1 VSTGTDRGDGDTADL
16 TARFQRYRETNDR
29 RLRNELVSET
39 LSIAQAC
46 ARRFANRGEP
56 LADLEQVAMLG
67 LVKAVERFDPK
78 FGVPFAGFAVPT
90 ITGELRRHFR
100 DATWAVKVPRRA
112 KDLHVR
118 IQVVVNQLSAQ
129 TGRTPTPAEIAQ
141 ELGISIDDLLDAL
154 DAGAAYR
161 TTSTDTTEGA
171 LAASHST
178 GRSAISDGLP
188 PDERVLLTQL
198 LETLDERERTIVYLR
213 FFEDLSQSEIAE
225 QVGMSQVH
233 VSRLLRRALRD
244 LKELVAPEG
253 DEDGSEI

>member
-1 VSTGTDRGDGDTADL
+1 VSAQHHRDDGDAAAL
-16 TARFQRYRETNDR
+16 TAKFEEYRRTNDR
-29 RLRNELVSET
+29 RLRNDLVTET

-56 LADLEQVAMLG
+56 LPDLEQVAMLG

-118 IQVVVNQLSAQ
+118 IPTVVNQLSAQ

-141 ELGISIDDLLDAL
+141 ELGVSIDDLLDAL

-178 GRSAISDGLP
+178 GRSEISDGLP

-225 QVGMSQVH
+225 KVGMSQVH

-244 LKELVAPEG
+244 LKELAGADP
-253 DEDGSEI
+253 DQD